1 MRSYKLNRIF
11 LVGNITGDIYY
22 DRLRIKGAE
31 RPFLRLILMSS
42 RPRYIGGMRV
52 VLWDEKA
59 ELFFPYLQRGSE
71 IAAVG
76 LLQTREHKDKLI
88 HEIEATNL
96 ILLRHINWEFGE
108 QERLRRD
115 LPKPTVTANNVFV
128 AGTIGTDIYFDW
140 FKHSSGEGMYAFL
153 RVILTNEQYLS
164 GLRVTVRGA
173 LAELAF
179 PFIQGGSKIAVD
191 GHLQTRDRET
201 GKKVVEV
208 VAEHI
213 AFLENI
219 NWAAGEAAQKSRT
232 DQQQIE
238 VVN

>member
-1 MRSYKLNRIF
+1 MNRIF

-22 DRLRIKGAE
+22 GRLRIKGAE

-42 RPRYIGGMRV
+42 RPRFVGGMRV

-76 LLQTREHKDKLI
+76 HLQTREHNEKLI
-88 HEIEATNL
+88 HEIDATNL
-96 ILLRHINWEFGE
+96 ILLRHVNWEFGE
-108 QERLRRD
+108 KERLRRE
-115 LPKPTVTANNVFV
+115 LPKPSATANNVFV
-128 AGTIGTDIYFDW
+128 AGTVGEDIYFDW
-140 FKHSSGEGMYAFL
+140 FKRATGEGNYAFL
-153 RVILTNEQYLS
+153 RLVLTNEQYLE
-164 GLRVTVRGA
+164 GLRVIVRGV

-179 PFIQGGSKIAVD
+179 PFLQAGSKIAVD
-191 GHLQTRDRET
+191 GHIQTRDRET

-208 VAEHI
+208 AAEHI

-219 NWAAGEAAQKSRT
+219 NWVAGDAAQKSRADKT
-232 DQQQIE
+232 RIE
-238 VVN
+238 VAE